1 MPHIHAAL
9 GEHDQ
14 TISAYIIRKDRD
26 DWRCLVH
33 MHRKVGKLMQI
44 GGHIE
49 RHEGGWQSL
58 VHELEEEA
66 GYSVQELSLLQPYG
80 GAQPRT
86 EHNTVRPL
94 PLVVN
99 THDVG
104 AEHYHDDSCYGFIAK
119 TEPKHT
125 VADGESQDLRWL
137 TLDELYTAAQR
148 GAALMDCYYVYEF
161 LLAQVDTLTSIPA
174 STYTTENP
182 SASGLTYRYGAA
194 SEQR

>member
-1 MPHIHAAL
+1 
-9 GEHDQ
+9 
-14 TISAYIIRKDRD
+14 
-26 DWRCLVH
+26 
-33 MHRKVGKLMQI
+33 MQI

-80 GAQPRT
+80 GTQPRT
-86 EHNTVRPL
+86 EYNIVRPL

-137 TLDELYTAAQR
+137 TLNELYTAAQR
-148 GAALMDCYYVYEF
+148 GTALMDCYYVYEF
-161 LLAQVDTLTSIPA
+161 LLAQVDTLTPIPA